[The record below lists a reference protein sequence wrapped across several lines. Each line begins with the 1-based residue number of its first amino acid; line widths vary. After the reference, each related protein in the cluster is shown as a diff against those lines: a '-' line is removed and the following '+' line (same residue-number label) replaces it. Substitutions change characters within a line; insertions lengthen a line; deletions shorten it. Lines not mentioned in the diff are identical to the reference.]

1 MMVYDKLFLLM
12 SREIP
17 QIIHRQDV
25 KEVDGLK
32 KTVCIVSDID
42 GTINR
47 EEEPEANR
55 INTIGHA
62 TEAFA
67 QWENTGY
74 HVSLMSARTLGEIN
88 KYRSRLGISGYC
100 IGENGAVIQLP
111 ETITEQQLQELQAHG
126 LTIADFNEHK
136 AVVMAATTTD
146 IIAQLLDEVQIETQT
161 GIISSVTSTP
171 EELQQA
177 AGHETVEM
185 AALSMQRLASAY
197 AVNLTDEQIIL
208 AEQKAAERGIS
219 VLRGTHDNVC
229 QFFGLTAD
237 GKPADKG
244 HALQALDKITAVL
257 DGTTG
262 MLPIVIGNASN
273 DISLCQKA
281 IEMGGQGILIP
292 DDNGNSCIADES
304 LIPPQVLRATVREGG
319 INQQLNGPIK
329 QWLQN
334 L

>member
-1 MMVYDKLFLLM
+1 MMVYENMKNEYCNFINNPDR
-12 SREIP
+12 REINGRP
-17 QIIHRQDV
+17 FTISII
-25 KEVDGLK
+25 
-32 KTVCIVSDID
+32 SDID

-55 INTIGHA
+55 FNTIDHA
-62 TEAFA
+62 KKAFA
-67 QWENTGY
+67 PWEQQGY
-74 HVSLMSARTLGEIN
+74 SISLMSARTLAEIN
-88 KYRSRLGISGYC
+88 EYRDRLAISGFC

-111 ETITEQQLQELQAHG
+111 ENVTELQLQALQDQG
-126 LTIADFNEHK
+126 LTIADFNGHK
-136 AVVMAATTTD
+136 TVVMAATTTD
-146 IIAQLLDEVQIETQT
+146 TIAELLHEVQIET
-161 GIISSVTSTP
+161 GNIISSVTSSA

-177 AGHETVEM
+177 AGHATLEM
-185 AALSMQRLASAY
+185 ATLSMQRLASGY
-197 AVNLTDEQIIL
+197 AVNMTDEQITL

-219 VLRGTHDNVC
+219 VLRGTHDNVT
-229 QFFGLTAD
+229 QFFGLTED

-244 HALQALDKITAVL
+244 RALQALNKIIAVL
-257 DGTTG
+257 NGTAG

-273 DISLCQKA
+273 DIPLCQAA

-319 INQQLNGPIK
+319 IDQQLNGPVK
-329 QWLQN
+329 QWLEN